1 MENLSSKSLMIG
13 DWVVYDGDVEYTN
26 PIKIEGM
33 DIATDMLIT
42 SDREDVGFN
51 GVEPIPLPDDFLDK
65 NGFNK
70 GVYTA
75 SQCFIKETDHVCY
88 SLLLENGN
96 QVVTLDYYDG
106 KIELEI
112 HTQQGCLT
120 INNVRYVHEVQQAM
134 RIMGIKK
141 ELEL

>member
-1 MENLSSKSLMIG
+1 MEAKELVKQMMIG
-13 DWVVYDGDVEYTN
+13 DLVSANGICSKVESLRDKWTCVKLENDDGRVCWHHND
-26 PIKIEGM
+26 
-33 DIATDMLIT
+33 DIA
-42 SDREDVGFN
+42 
-51 GVEPIPLPDDFLDK
+51 PIPLPDDFLDK

-70 GVYTA
+70 GTYTA